1 MSRRGLT
8 PEETRLWR
16 RVTARDKPLRPIADE
31 IEAEAPAKPEPKKA
45 LKSLVQKPMPKK
57 APAIASVTTAPTKTE
72 KPKAPRAHDFG
83 AEKRVRRGQ
92 IEVEARID
100 LHGFT
105 QIAAES
111 ALETFLLGAQRGRK
125 RAVLVITGRGSL
137 EPSWPHP
144 QRGVLRRRLPEW
156 LDALAREGIVAGYA
170 SAHRAHG
177 GDGAF
182 YVFLKQRR

>member
-1 MSRRGLT
+1 VSRRRLT
-8 PEETRLWR
+8 SEEARLWR

-31 IEAEAPAKPEPKKA
+31 PDLDDASRPETKNALKSAPAKAVPANVAP
-45 LKSLVQKPMPKK
+45 LKP
-57 APAIASVTTAPTKTE
+57 E
-72 KPKAPRAHDFG
+72 KPKSPRAHDFG

-111 ALETFLLGAQRGRK
+111 ALETFLLGAQRARK

-137 EPSWPHP
+137 EPSWPHS

-156 LDALAREGIVAGYA
+156 LDALAREGVVSGYA

>member
-1 MSRRGLT
+1 MSSRRLT
-8 PEETRLWR
+8 SEETRLWR
-16 RVTARDKPLRPIADE
+16 RVTARDKPFRPLTDE
-31 IEAEAPAKPEPKKA
+31 IEADAPAKPEPKRA
-45 LKSLVQKPMPKK
+45 LKSVVQKPAPQA
-57 APAIASVTTAPTKTE
+57 APASAPSPKPE

-92 IEVEARID
+92 VEVEARID

-111 ALETFLLGAQRGRK
+111 ALETFLLGAQRAKK
-125 RAVLVITGRGSL
+125 RTVLVITGRGSL
-137 EPSWPHP
+137 EPSWPQP

-156 LDALAREGIVAGYA
+156 LDALARDGIVSGYA

>member
-1 MSRRGLT
+1 LSRRRLT
-8 PEETRLWR
+8 QEESRLWR
-16 RVTARDKPLRPIADE
+16 RVTARDKPLRPIVDE
-31 IEAEAPAKPEPKKA
+31 PEAESPVKLEFKKP
-45 LKSLVQKPMPKK
+45 LKSVAPKP
-57 APAIASVTTAPTKTE
+57 APTNATSTKAE
-72 KPKAPRAHDFG
+72 KPKAPRAHNFG
-83 AEKRVRRGQ
+83 EEKRVRRGQ
-92 IEVEARID
+92 VDVEGRID

-111 ALETFLLGAQRGRK
+111 ALETFLIGAQRARK
-125 RAVLVITGRGSL
+125 RTVLVITGRGSL

-156 LDALAREGIVAGYA
+156 LDALARDGIVSGYA

-182 YVFLKQRR
+182 YVFLKQRK

>member
-1 MSRRGLT
+1 MSRRRLT
-8 PEETRLWR
+8 QEEARLWR

-31 IEAEAPAKPEPKKA
+31 VEPQGPAKAELKKA
-45 LKSLVQKPMPKK
+45 LKSVAPKPAPVSATPPKPEK
-57 APAIASVTTAPTKTE
+57 TKT
-72 KPKAPRAHDFG
+72 PRAHDFG

-92 IEVEARID
+92 VDVEARID

-111 ALETFLLGAQRGRK
+111 ALETFLLGAQRAKK

-156 LDALAREGIVAGYA
+156 LDALARDGVVSGYA

-182 YVFLKQRR
+182 YVFLKQRK

>member
-1 MSRRGLT
+1 MSRRRLSL
-8 PEETRLWR
+8 EETRLWR
-16 RVTARDKPLRPIADE
+16 RVTARDKAWRPLPDE
-31 IEAEAPAKPEPKKA
+31 PDAEAPAKPELKKA
-45 LKSLVQKPMPKK
+45 LKAVAPKSPAAKPAPVKAVTPK
-57 APAIASVTTAPTKTE
+57 PE
-72 KPKAPRAHDFG
+72 KPKTPRAHDFG
-83 AEKRVRRGQ
+83 EEKRVRRGQ

-105 QIAAES
+105 QMAAES
-111 ALETFLLGAQRGRK
+111 ALETFLIGAQRARK
-125 RAVLVITGRGSL
+125 RTVLVITGRGSL

-156 LDALAREGIVAGYA
+156 LDALARDGIVSGYA

-177 GDGAF
+177 GDGAY

>member
-1 MSRRGLT
+1 LSS
-8 PEETRLWR
+8 EERRLWR
-16 RVTARDKPLRPIADE
+16 HVTARDKPLRPIADE
-31 IEAEAPAKPEPKKA
+31 IEADAAAKPEPKKA
-45 LKSLVQKPMPKK
+45 LKSVALKPAQQI
-57 APAIASVTTAPTKTE
+57 APAPKPE

-92 IEVEARID
+92 VAVEARID

-111 ALETFLLGAQRGRK
+111 ALETFLLGAQRAKK

-137 EPSWPHP
+137 EPSWPYP

-156 LDALAREGIVAGYA
+156 LDALARDGVVAGYA

>member
-1 MSRRGLT
+1 VSRRRLT
-8 PEETRLWR
+8 SEETRLWR
-16 RVTARDKPLRPIADE
+16 HVTARDKPLRPIIDE
-31 IEAEAPAKPEPKKA
+31 IEADVPAKPEPKKA
-45 LKSLVQKPMPKK
+45 LKSVAPKPAPQMAPVAVPSPK
-57 APAIASVTTAPTKTE
+57 PE
-72 KPKAPRAHDFG
+72 KPKVPRAHDFG
-83 AEKRVRRGQ
+83 EEKRVRRGQ
-92 IEVEARID
+92 VAVEARID

-111 ALETFLLGAQRGRK
+111 ALETFLLGAQRARK

>member
-1 MSRRGLT
+1 MS
-8 PEETRLWR
+8 PDETRLWQ
-16 RVTARDKPLRPIADE
+16 RVTARDKPLRSIADA
-31 IEAEAPAKPEPKKA
+31 IEADAPAKPEPKKA
-45 LKSLVQKPMPKK
+45 LKSAAQKPSPKA
-57 APAIASVTTAPTKTE
+57 APVIAPETKLE

-83 AEKRVRRGQ
+83 AEKRVRRGR

-111 ALETFLLGAQRGRK
+111 ALETFLLGAQRAKK

-156 LDALAREGIVAGYA
+156 LDALAREGVVSGYA

>member
-1 MSRRGLT
+1 MSRRRLT
-8 PEETRLWR
+8 SEETRLWR
-16 RVTARDKPLRPIADE
+16 HVTARDKPLRPVAEE
-31 IEAEAPAKPEPKKA
+31 IEVDAPAKPEPKKV
-45 LKSLVQKPMPKK
+45 LKSVAQKP
-57 APAIASVTTAPTKTE
+57 APAKAAVPKPNSTPE
-72 KPKAPRAHDFG
+72 KPKARRAHDFG
-83 AEKRVRRGQ
+83 EEKRVRRGQ
-92 IEVEARID
+92 VEVEARID

-111 ALETFLLGAQRGRK
+111 ALETFLLGAQRAKK
-125 RAVLVITGRGSL
+125 RTVLVITGRGSL

-156 LDALAREGIVAGYA
+156 LDAFARDGIVSGYA

>member
-1 MSRRGLT
+1 MSRRRLT
-8 PEETRLWR
+8 QEESRLWR
-16 RVTARDKPLRPIADE
+16 RVTARDKPLRPLVDEPQADDTE
-31 IEAEAPAKPEPKKA
+31 VSKLELKKPLKA
-45 LKSLVQKPMPKK
+45 AIGKLQ
-57 APAIASVTTAPTKTE
+57 PAIPAATKAV
-72 KPKAPRAHDFG
+72 KPKSPRAHDFG
-83 AEKRVRRGQ
+83 EEKRVRRGQ

-111 ALETFLLGAQRGRK
+111 ALETFLIGAQRARK
-125 RAVLVITGRGSL
+125 RSVLVITGRGSL

-156 LDALAREGIVAGYA
+156 LDALARDGIVSGYA

-182 YVFLKQRR
+182 YVFLKQKK

>member
-1 MSRRGLT
+1 MSRRRLT
-8 PEETRLWR
+8 SEEARLWR
-16 RVTARDKPLRPIADE
+16 RVTARDKPLRPIVDE
-31 IEAEAPAKPEPKKA
+31 QDAEAPSQPEVK
-45 LKSLVQKPMPKK
+45 KSLKPAAPKP
-57 APAIASVTTAPTKTE
+57 APVTTAPPKPE

-83 AEKRVRRGQ
+83 EEKRVRRGQ
-92 IEVEARID
+92 VAVEARID

-111 ALETFLLGAQRGRK
+111 ALETFLLGAQRARK

-182 YVFLKQRR
+182 YVFLKQCR